1 MLRMNAIVHVF
12 EENFATEKYFEK
24 STSNLRPVIEGCI
37 CLINSFNY
45 ERIFQTKSSNDTP

>member
-1 MLRMNAIVHVF
+1 MNAIVRVF

-24 STSNLRPVIEGCI
+24 STSNLCTVIEGCI

-45 ERIFQTKSSNDTP
+45 ERIFQTKSSNDKP

>member
-1 MLRMNAIVHVF
+1 MNAILLVF
-12 EENFATEKYFEK
+12 EENFATEKCFEK
-24 STSNLRPVIEGCI
+24 STSKLCPVKDSCI